1 MTCREILDHLRSIA
15 VPANLAGMARY
26 GIRTDHA
33 LGVPMPA
40 MRALAR
46 RVGRDHAL
54 AGELWDSGIHE
65 ARIMAALVD
74 EPAKVTARQLD
85 AWVKDMDSWDVC
97 DQACNNLF
105 RRTPHAWG
113 KARQWA
119 RSRAEFT
126 RRAAFALMASLAVHD
141 KAAGDAE
148 FLALLPLVERAAGD
162 ERNFVKKAVNWALRQ
177 IGKRNA
183 PLRAAAIACARRIAA
198 QGGKAARWIASDAL
212 RELTGRAPR
221 PGRAAGKG
229 ATP

>member
-1 MTCREILDHLRSIA
+1 MTCREILDQLRSIA

-40 MRALAR
+40 MRAMAR
-46 RVGRDHAL
+46 RAGRNHAL
-54 AGELWDSGIHE
+54 AAELWASDVHE

-74 EPAKVTARQLD
+74 EPAKVTAGQMD
-85 AWVKDMDSWDVC
+85 AWVKDVDSWDVC

-105 RRTPHAWG
+105 VRTPHAWG
-113 KARQWA
+113 KARRWA
-119 RSRAEFT
+119 TSRAEFT

-148 FLALLPLVERAAGD
+148 FLALLPLIEQAAGD
-162 ERNFVKKAVNWALRQ
+162 ERNYVKKAVNWALRQ

-183 PLRAAAIACARRIAA
+183 ALRPAAIAAAGRIAA
-198 QGGKAARWIASDAL
+198 QGGKATRWIASDAL
-212 RELTGRAPR
+212 RELT
-221 PGRAAGKG
+221 AGK
-229 ATP
+229 AKAPKAK